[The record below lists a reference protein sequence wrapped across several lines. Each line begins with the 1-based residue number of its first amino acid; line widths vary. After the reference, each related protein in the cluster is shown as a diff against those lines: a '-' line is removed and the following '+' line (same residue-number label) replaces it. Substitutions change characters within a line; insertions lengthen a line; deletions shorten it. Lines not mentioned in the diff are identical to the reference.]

1 MCPHNVGNSRSAPPA
16 AAAAAAVVAAAAPP
30 VLAPADYKLNEWST
44 GLCGCCE
51 DSSSCFT
58 TCFCPFITFGQT
70 AEIVDRGT
78 TSCVRAGLV
87 YGLLALVC
95 CPCLTMYTCTSRRKL
110 RIMFGLK
117 EEPCADY
124 FVHSCCHL
132 CAICQEYRELQNH
145 GFDPSVAGWLAN
157 ADRLNRG
164 GASLT
169 TCCCPFIT
177 FGQTAEIIDRG
188 NTSCVRA
195 GLVYCLLAVVG
206 CPCLYTCTSRRKL
219 RIMFELKEEPCA
231 DYLVHCCCHLC
242 AICQEYRE
250 LQNRGFDP
258 SIAGWLANADRL
270 NRGGATPM
278 APPTMATPMGR

>member
-1 MCPHNVGNSRSAPPA
+1 MCPHNTGNSRSAPPSA
-16 AAAAAAVVAAAAPP
+16 ATAPP
-30 VLAPADYKLNEWST
+30 PVPVPAVYKLNEWSA

-51 DSSSCFT
+51 DCPSC
-58 TCFCPFITFGQT
+58 
-70 AEIVDRGT
+70 
-78 TSCVRAGLV
+78 
-87 YGLLALVC
+87 
-95 CPCLTMYTCTSRRKL
+95 
-110 RIMFGLK
+110 
-117 EEPCADY
+117 
-124 FVHSCCHL
+124 
-132 CAICQEYRELQNH
+132 
-145 GFDPSVAGWLAN
+145 
-157 ADRLNRG
+157 
-164 GASLT
+164 LT

-195 GLVYCLLAVVG
+195 GLVYCLLAVVC

-219 RIMFELKEEPCA
+219 RIMFGLKEEPCA

-250 LQNRGFDP
+250 LQNHGFDP
-258 SIAGWLANADRL
+258 SIGWLANADRL